1 MNHITPMRKLAIAFK
16 AFIRH
21 VAHLVKQ
28 PAPAPAHCGNINALL
43 LHLCDFDYDLHDWV
57 LRWIAYPLR
66 NPGAKMSTA
75 LVVNGG
81 HGTGL
86 SLFFDKVVG
95 QMHGDGARVI
105 RGDLLDAAFNSWAD
119 NARYVLVEGHFNA
132 KIASKVKHW
141 VAGSHVTIKAKYER
155 AQMQENQMNMVF
167 LSSSDEF
174 LPVSCGD
181 RRFIVIEAPPARE
194 HRFYQAVATEI
205 QNGGVEVFQDYLM
218 NRLDMKGF
226 TPHTPPPTAHSGVQ
240 TLPSARLQEAA

>member
-81 HGTGL
+81 QGTGL

-95 QMHGDGARVI
+95 QMHGDGARSI
-105 RGDLLDAAFNSWAD
+105 RGELLAASFNSWAD
-119 NARYVLVEGHFNA
+119 NAHYVLIEGRFNA
-132 KIASKVKHW
+132 RVADKVKCWITNPHC
-141 VAGSHVTIKAKYER
+141 VIQAKGQAER
-155 AQMQENQMNMVF
+155 LQENQMNMVF
-167 LSSSDEF
+167 LSGSDEF
-174 LPVSCGD
+174 LPVSYGD

-205 QNGGVEVFQDYLM
+205 QNGGIEVFQDYLM

-226 TPHTPPPTAHSGVQ
+226 TPHTPPPPARSEVQ
-240 TLPSARLQEAA
+240 MLPSVRLQEAA